1 MPVPELPPIP
11 LVAGTA
17 AATFAAAM
25 AQGQPNYGMAAAA
38 AAQPKFEEMK
48 PPPVPTP
55 MPENQ
60 IAPKWMTK
68 YVSSFLLLHA
78 FSYYMAC
85 LQIKIL
91 LIPDEHSDNSH
102 AFL

>member
-25 AQGQPNYGMAAAA
+25 AQGQPNYGMAASA
-38 AAQPKFEEMK
+38 AAQPKVEEMK

-68 YVSSFLLLHA
+68 YVSSLF
-78 FSYYMAC
+78 YYMHLVCYVLFADKD
-85 LQIKIL
+85 II
-91 LIPDEHSDNSH
+91 SDDH
-102 AFL
+102 